1 MCLRAVLSLRRAV
14 ATEEVQFQMEIV
26 EGIHK
31 VDGVDANV
39 YLIID
44 GGKLTV
50 VDAGMPKNARKI
62 VDYVHRISQQF

>member
-1 MCLRAVLSLRRAV
+1 
-14 ATEEVQFQMEIV
+14 MEIV
-26 EGIHK
+26 EGIRK